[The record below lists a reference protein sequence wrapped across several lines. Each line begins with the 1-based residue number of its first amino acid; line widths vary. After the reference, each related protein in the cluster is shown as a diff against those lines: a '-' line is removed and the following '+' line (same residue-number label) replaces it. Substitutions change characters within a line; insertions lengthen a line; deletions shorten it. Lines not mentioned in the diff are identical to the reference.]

1 MMKNISLVS
10 LCDLSNDDKLLILEW
25 RNHINVRVWMYNDKC
40 ITMENHFK
48 FISTLNGNTEK
59 KYFLVYEKNIKVG
72 VIYFTNIDLSNKTAE
87 FGLYAN
93 PNLKGKG
100 AILMETIID
109 KAFYKL
115 KVTKLFAEVFGDNK
129 KAIMLYRQ
137 YNFIEYK
144 KSYIN
149 HREIIY
155 MELKNETR

>member
-1 MMKNISLVS
+1 MIQDISLVS

-25 RNHINVRVWMYNDKC
+25 RNHINVRTWMHNDSS
-40 ITMENHFK
+40 ITTENHFK

-59 KYFLVYEKNIKVG
+59 KYFLVYEENIKIG
-72 VIYFTNIDLSNKTAE
+72 VIYFTDINLSTKTAE
-87 FGLYAN
+87 FGVYTN

-109 KAFYKL
+109 EAFKKL
-115 KVTKLFAEVFGDNK
+115 EVTKLLAEVYGDNK
-129 KAIMLYRQ
+129 TAIMLYRQ

-149 HREIIY
+149 NREIIY